1 MMPRCLQDSA
11 SLQED
16 VAVPQPYKTT
26 PNLGDQVA
34 SNGLALPRRPMSPYC
49 NLHLLKCVPVTQ
61 SYLDT
66 SSAALLTAVP

>member
-16 VAVPQPYKTT
+16 VSVPQPYKTT

-34 SNGLALPRRPMSPYC
+34 SNGLALPTATPI
-49 NLHLLKCVPVTQ
+49 HLLKCVPVTQ